1 MANNFKN
8 TSLVTK
14 IAVKEFL
21 NAMVLGAKV
30 DRHLDSKFQK
40 VGDSIQVPRPVM
52 FVATDGATLGAASD
66 IEERTATVKL
76 DQRKKV
82 HFEITSQDMTLNVE
96 DMTEKY
102 IKPAMVELAQ
112 KCESSIAEVYPN
124 IGNFTGTA
132 GTSPSTLLAVAQAGA
147 VLTKL
152 GVDTMS
158 RTLAVDAD
166 ASVTLANGLKDV
178 FPDSI
183 AKKAIEEAM
192 VGRYGRWDIL
202 ESNSLAVHTVGAL
215 GGTPLVNG
223 ASQET
228 TYALAGDSW
237 TQTLNVDGWTV
248 SIADILKAGDVFT
261 IAGVNSVNRRTRK
274 TTGALQTFSVTE
286 DATSNG
292 SGETALTITPPMI
305 TSGAFQT
312 VAAAPADGAA
322 ITVLTGAAG
331 AEHVQNLGFHKNAIT
346 LAMAPLDLPEDGASA
361 ARESYEGISIRA
373 VRQYD
378 ITADKTIFRF
388 DILYT
393 VKAMN
398 PDFALRLTS

>member
-21 NAMVLGAKV
+21 NAMVLGQKV
-30 DRHLDSKFQK
+30 DRQLDSQFQK
-40 VGDSIQVPRPVM
+40 VGASIQVRRPVM
-52 FVATDGATLGAASD
+52 FESTDGPTLTTASD
-66 IEERTATVKL
+66 IEERSATVIL
-76 DQRKKV
+76 DRRKKI
-82 HFEITSQDMTLNVE
+82 HFEITSQDMTLDVDE
-96 DMTEKY
+96 MTERY

-112 KCESSIAEVYPN
+112 QVELAIAEVYVN

-152 GVDTMS
+152 GVEKS
-158 RTLAVDAD
+158 NRCLAVDAD

-192 VGRYGRWDIL
+192 VGRYGSWDII

-223 ASQET
+223 ASQDT
-228 TYALAGDSW
+228 TYLLSGDNW

-274 TTGALQTFSVTE
+274 TTGALQTFTVTA
-286 DATSNG
+286 DASSNG
-292 SGETALTITPPMI
+292 SGETALTISPPVI
-305 TSGAFQT
+305 ASGAFRT

-322 ITVLTGAAG
+322 LTILTGAAG
-331 AEHVQNLGFHKNAIT
+331 SEHVQNLGFHKNAIT
-346 LAMAPLDLPEDGASA
+346 LAMAPLDMPTDGASA
-361 ARESYEGISIRA
+361 ARESFGGISIRS
-373 VRQYD
+373 VRQFD
-378 ITADKTIFRF
+378 ILSDKTIFRF
-388 DILYT
+388 DILFG
-393 VKAMN
+393 VKAQN
-398 PDFALRLTS
+398 PDFALRQTS

>member
-21 NAMVLGAKV
+21 NAMVLGQKV
-30 DRHLDSKFQK
+30 DRQLDDQFQK
-40 VGDSIQVPRPVM
+40 VGASIQVRRPVM
-52 FVATDGATLGAASD
+52 FEATDGATLTTASD
-66 IEERTATVKL
+66 IEERSATVTL

-82 HFEITSQDMTLNVE
+82 HFEITSQDMTLNVAE
-96 DMTEKY
+96 MTERY
-102 IKPAMVELAQ
+102 IKPCMVELAQ
-112 KCESSIAEVYPN
+112 KVEMAIAEVYVN

-152 GVDTMS
+152 GVEKS
-158 RTLAVDAD
+158 NRCLAVDAD

-192 VGRYGRWDIL
+192 VGRYGSWDIL

-223 ASQET
+223 ASQDT
-228 TYALAGDSW
+228 TYLLSGDNW
-237 TQTLNVDGWTV
+237 TQTLNVDGWTA

-274 TTGALQTFSVTE
+274 TTGALQTFTVTA
-286 DATSNG
+286 DASSNG
-292 SGETALTITPPMI
+292 SGETALTISPPVI
-305 TSGAFQT
+305 ASGAFQT
-312 VAAAPADGAA
+312 VASAPADGAA
-322 ITVLTGAAG
+322 LTILTGAAG
-331 AEHVQNLGFHKNAIT
+331 SEHVQNLGFHKNAIT
-346 LAMAPLDLPEDGASA
+346 LAMAPLDTPTDGASA
-361 ARESYEGISIRA
+361 SEQRYGGISIRS
-373 VRQYD
+373 VRQFD
-378 ITADKTIFRF
+378 IVSDKTIFRF
-388 DILYT
+388 DILFG
-393 VKAMN
+393 VKAQN